1 MGLADWLSLISICL
15 LGALSPGPS
24 LMVILACTAENGRK
38 AGVLASIGHGLGV
51 FIYALAAASG
61 LSYLLNHFQS
71 VFLALQLLGAGL
83 LLWLGLR
90 ILKTTFMAA
99 QGQADIPSSAK
110 QPAALQYA
118 FRDGFLIAVFNPKI
132 AAFFISLFSQFL
144 EQGQLVMLHLS
155 MAGLAGFI
163 DMAVY
168 LFYAVLASTAV
179 VDGLMKR
186 YARFRDG
193 LFAVILVGLSVSLFV
208 SHLNLF

>member
-71 VFLALQLLGAGL
+71 VFLTLQLLGAGL

-90 ILKTTFMAA
+90 ILKTTFIAA
-99 QGQADIPSSAK
+99 QRQADIPSSAK
-110 QPAALQYA
+110 QPAALQY
-118 FRDGFLIAVFNPKI
+118 GFLIAVFNPKI

-155 MAGLAGFI
+155 MAGLAGLI
-163 DMAVY
+163 DMAIYV
-168 LFYAVLASTAV
+168 FYAILASTAIV
-179 VDGLMKR
+179 NGLMER
-186 YARFRDG
+186 YARLRDFIFAMILISLALS
-193 LFAVILVGLSVSLFV
+193 LFASN
-208 SHLNLF
+208 LNLI

>member
-1 MGLADWLSLISICL
+1 MGLPDWLSLISICL

-51 FIYALAAASG
+51 FVYALAAASG

-71 VFLALQLLGAGL
+71 AFLALQLLGAGL

-99 QGQADIPSSAK
+99 QRQADIPSSAK
-110 QPAALQYA
+110 QPVALQYA

-144 EQGQLVMLHLS
+144 EEGQLVILHLS
-155 MAGLAGFI
+155 MAGLAGLI
-163 DMAVY
+163 DMAIYV
-168 LFYAVLASTAV
+168 FYAILASTAIV
-179 VDGLMKR
+179 NGLMER
-186 YARFRDG
+186 YARLRDVS
-193 LFAVILVGLSVSLFV
+193 FAVILISLALSLFA
-208 SHLNLF
+208 SNLNLM

>member
-99 QGQADIPSSAK
+99 QRQADIPSSAK
-110 QPAALQYA
+110 PVSYT
-118 FRDGFLIAVFNPKI
+118 
-132 AAFFISLFSQFL
+132 
-144 EQGQLVMLHLS
+144 HLT
-155 MAGLAGFI
+155 LPTT
-163 DMAVY
+163 VR
-168 LFYAVLASTAV
+168 V
-179 VDGLMKR
+179 
-186 YARFRDG
+186 
-193 LFAVILVGLSVSLFV
+193 
-208 SHLNLF
+208 

>member
-51 FIYALAAASG
+51 LIYALAAASG

-90 ILKTTFMAA
+90 ILKTTFIAA
-99 QGQADIPSSAK
+99 QRQAEIPSSAK
-110 QPAALQYA
+110 QPAALLY
-118 FRDGFLIAVFNPKI
+118 GFLIAVFNPKI

-155 MAGLAGFI
+155 MAGLAGLI
-163 DMAVY
+163 DMAIYV
-168 LFYAVLASTAV
+168 FYAILASTAIV
-179 VDGLMKR
+179 NGLMER
-186 YARFRDG
+186 YARLRDVI
-193 LFAVILVGLSVSLFV
+193 FAVILISLALSLFA
-208 SHLNLF
+208 SNLNLI

>member
-61 LSYLLNHFQS
+61 LNYLLNHFQS

-99 QGQADIPSSAK
+99 QRQADIPSSAK

-155 MAGLAGFI
+155 MAGLAGLI
-163 DMAVY
+163 DMAIYV
-168 LFYAVLASTAV
+168 FYAILASTAIV
-179 VDGLMKR
+179 NGLMER
-186 YARFRDG
+186 YARLRDFIFAMILISLALS
-193 LFAVILVGLSVSLFV
+193 LFASN
-208 SHLNLF
+208 LNLI